1 MKAEVYRIVARYKVR
16 YSRDNV
22 SAVDDHSETI
32 TSIAQADSYTGDKKG
47 QEFFSRGDGHNHT
60 RDLIPGGALFLG
72 YTLQEAIAKLEE
84 ESDLLFRRLP

>member
-32 TSIAQADSYTGDKKG
+32 TSIAQVGDKTG

-72 YTLQEAIAKLEE
+72 YTLQESIAKLEE
-84 ESDLLFRRLP
+84 ESDLLFRHLP